1 MDYSLRIAAI
11 VEGRQTIKQLTAD
24 VKQLRQEADRIKQLD
39 IKGAFE
45 SPEAVKTLKEQ
56 RRISGEIVDSVDKTI
71 QLEKTSVQ
79 QTRKK
84 LLHQING
91 N

>member
-24 VKQLRQEADRIKQLD
+24 VKLLRQEADRIKQLD
-39 IKGAFE
+39 VAGAFE
-45 SPEAVKTLKEQ
+45 SPEAIRKLKEQ

-71 QLEKTSVQ
+71 QLEK
-79 QTRKK
+79 K
-84 LLHQING
+84 I
-91 N
+91 